1 MKIRKNALTAVIA
14 LLVIT
19 IIAAGFRFGMGMAVH
34 SDDVCLYLQ
43 GRIGLMATSF

>member
-34 SDDVCLYLQ
+34 SDDVCYLQ